1 MTKQQVAKATPAFF
15 GAGHEYLFYIEGLNR
30 EEWVVA
36 GNERE
41 AHSALW
47 EALDEFEKNRVVQME
62 CIDERNAE

>member
-1 MTKQQVAKATPAFF
+1 MTKQQTAKATPAFF

-36 GNERE
+36 GNERD

-47 EALDEFEKNRVVQME
+47 ESLADFEKDMVWQIK

>member
-1 MTKQQVAKATPAFF
+1 MTKQQTAKATPAFF

-36 GNERE
+36 GNERD
-41 AHSALW
+41 AHRALW
-47 EALDEFEKNRVVQME
+47 ESLADFEKDMVWQIE